1 MPPQT
6 IPGAILC
13 GLVKLSESTLR
24 SGHNGRSCR
33 RDVAKR
39 RGEKS
44 KNGGK
49 LVTNATVNRTVT
61 EPLRRLLSRAADWGV
76 RFEHR
81 IEWKRFTL
89 PEPQERVRELASSE
103 ADRIDLAMRDDYE
116 PFSFARATG
125 LRLREC
131 FLTWSEVDWESRLN
145 KDRQGRAAYRHP
157 ANFHCT
163 SRGGA
168 IPSPMAG

>member
-1 MPPQT
+1 
-6 IPGAILC
+6 
-13 GLVKLSESTLR
+13 VKLSESTLR

-125 LRLREC
+125 LRLREWV
-131 FLTWSEVDWESRLN
+131 LTWLRLIGN
-145 KDRQGRAAYRHP
+145 PGLIKTGKGGRRIAIPLTSTVRQGAALSHHLWRAKV
-157 ANFHCT
+157 
-163 SRGGA
+163 
-168 IPSPMAG
+168 PMAVSA